1 MFRIG
6 HGYDVH
12 KFSSELKPLIIG
24 GVVVDRTLGVEAHS
38 DGDVLYHALCD
49 ALLGAI
55 AQRDIG
61 FHFPD
66 IDDSNKNRNSA
77 DFIKYAQE
85 LIFKQGYSLSNLD
98 ITLVAQ
104 KPKLMNFIVNIQ
116 QSIATTLNIDVNQV
130 NVKATT
136 TEKLGFIGREEG
148 IAAYAVVLLYKKSEV

>member
-12 KFSSELKPLIIG
+12 KFSNQSKPLIIG
-24 GVVVDRTLGVEAHS
+24 GVVVDKTLGVEAHS

-66 IDDSNKNRNSA
+66 TDCSNKDRSSA
-77 DFIKYAQE
+77 DFIKYAKE
-85 LIFKQGYSLSNLD
+85 LICKQGYR
-98 ITLVAQ
+98 
-104 KPKLMNFIVNIQ
+104 M
-116 QSIATTLNIDVNQV
+116 
-130 NVKATT
+130 
-136 TEKLGFIGREEG
+136 
-148 IAAYAVVLLYKKSEV
+148 